1 MAPADGQ
8 HEREND
14 GATGGA
20 LAGLRIADFSR
31 VLAGPF
37 VTMLLGDLGADVVKI
52 ERPGAGDDTR
62 TWLPPE
68 DGRGVSTYFLS
79 VNRNKVSRTVD
90 LRSDEGREEARRLVA
105 DSDVVVEN
113 FRVGL
118 MDSLGL
124 GYESLSE
131 LNPGLVYCSITGF
144 GDGPGATLPGY
155 DLLAQA
161 VGGLMS
167 ITGGEEEPP
176 RKVGVAM
183 VDVLA
188 GLFAGIGILAA
199 LRHRDRTG
207 EGQRVDINLLSSLL
221 AALANQSSAF
231 TAGGVVA
238 GRMGNDH
245 PSIAPYSA
253 YRAAD
258 GDLVLAVGNDRQF
271 RDLCVELGVP
281 ELADDDRYRTN
292 ERRVENRDS
301 LRVELE
307 RLLVKRPVREWAE
320 RFSEIRVPAGQVN
333 DIGEA
338 FRLAGELGLD
348 PIVTFPDGQGGEIGL
363 PANPIR
369 LSGTPATYRRAPA
382 PQPGVNSP
390 ETG

>member
-1 MAPADGQ
+1 MTSTPRSEDPPGPDKQ
-8 HEREND
+8 D
-14 GATGGA
+14 SA
-20 LAGLRIADFSR
+20 LEGLRVADFSR

-37 VTMLLGDLGADVVKI
+37 ATMILGDLGADVVKI
-52 ERPGAGDDTR
+52 ERPGSGDDTR
-62 TWLPPE
+62 AWLPPQDE
-68 DGRGVSTYFLS
+68 HGVATYFLS
-79 VNRNKVSRTVD
+79 VNRNKVSQVVD
-90 LRSDEGREEARRLVA
+90 LRDPDGQEEARRLIA
-105 DSDVVVEN
+105 DSDILVEN

-124 GYESLSE
+124 GYEALKE
-131 LNPGLVYCSITGF
+131 LNPGLIYCSITGF
-144 GDGPGATLPGY
+144 GDGEGRAMPGY

-167 ITGGEEEPP
+167 ITGGAGEPP

-199 LRHRDRTG
+199 LRHRDATG

-221 AALANQSSAF
+221 ASLVNQSAAY

-253 YRAAD
+253 YAAAD

-271 RDLCVELGVP
+271 RDLCEELGVP
-281 ELADDDRYRTN
+281 DLADDDRYRSN
-292 ERRVENRDS
+292 ELRVSNRDS
-301 LRVELE
+301 LRDQLELHLRERPVDHWTE
-307 RLLVKRPVREWAE
+307 RLARV
-320 RFSEIRVPAGQVN
+320 RVPAGRVN

-338 FRLAGELGLD
+338 FRLASDLGLD
-348 PIVTFPDGQGGEIGL
+348 PIVTVGYEDGGQVRL
-363 PANPIR
+363 PASPIR
-369 LSGTPATYRRAPA
+369 LSRTPARYRRPPA
-382 PQPGVNSP
+382 RVPGQIES
-390 ETG
+390 ER

>member
-1 MAPADGQ
+1 MDEPTHSQ
-8 HEREND
+8 D
-14 GATGGA
+14 GAGTGDPDTA
-20 LAGLRIADFSR
+20 LAGLKVADFSR

-37 VTMLLGDLGADVVKI
+37 ATMILGDLGADVVKI
-52 ERPGAGDDTR
+52 ERPGVGDDTR

-68 DGRGVSTYFLS
+68 DDRGVSTYFLS
-79 VNRNKVSRTVD
+79 VNRNKVSRTID
-90 LRSDEGREEARRLVA
+90 LRSEAGRERARRLVA
-105 DSDVVVEN
+105 ESDVLVEN

-124 GYESLSE
+124 GYDELSRI
-131 LNPGLVYCSITGF
+131 NPGLIYCSITGF

-167 ITGGEEEPP
+167 ITGGADEPP

-199 LRHRDRTG
+199 LRHRDATG

-221 AALANQSSAF
+221 AALVNQSAAY

-245 PSIAPYSA
+245 PSIAPYSSYA
-253 YRAAD
+253 AAD
-258 GDLVLAVGNDRQF
+258 GDLVVAVGNDRQF
-271 RDLCVELGVP
+271 GAFCGELGMP

-292 ERRVENRDS
+292 ELRVENRDP
-301 LRVELE
+301 LREIIERRLADRPVAEWTE
-307 RLLVKRPVREWAE
+307 RLAAV
-320 RFSEIRVPAGQVN
+320 RVPAGRVN
-333 DIGEA
+333 DIGAA
-338 FRLAGELGLD
+338 FELASQLGLD
-348 PIVTFPDGQGGEIGL
+348 PIVSLPREDGGQMRL
-363 PANPIR
+363 PASPIR
-369 LSGTPATYRRAPA
+369 LSRTPVTYRRAPA
-382 PQPGVNSP
+382 SAPGADDAD
-390 ETG
+390 

>member
-1 MAPADGQ
+1 M
-8 HEREND
+8 
-14 GATGGA
+14 
-20 LAGLRIADFSR
+20 I
-31 VLAGPF
+31 
-37 VTMLLGDLGADVVKI
+37 LGDLGADVVKI
-52 ERPGAGDDTR
+52 ERPGVGDDTR

-79 VNRNKVSRTVD
+79 VNRNKVSRTID
-90 LRSDEGREEARRLVA
+90 LRDDAGREEARRLVSE
-105 DSDVVVEN
+105 SDVVVEN

-124 GYESLSE
+124 GYESLAE

-167 ITGGEEEPP
+167 ITGGADEPP

-199 LRHRDRTG
+199 LRHRDATG

-221 AALANQSSAF
+221 AALANQSAAF

-253 YRAAD
+253 YAAGD

-271 RDLCVELGVP
+271 RELCCELGEP
-281 ELADDDRYRTN
+281 GLADDERFATN
-292 ERRVENRDS
+292 EQRVANRDA
-301 LRVELE
+301 LREKLELRLRERPVAEWTE
-307 RLLVKRPVREWAE
+307 RLATV
-320 RFSEIRVPAGQVN
+320 RVPAGRVN
-333 DIGEA
+333 DIREA
-338 FRLAGELGLD
+338 FELARDLGLD
-348 PIVTFPDGQGGEIGL
+348 PIVSLPDGRGGEVNL

-369 LSGTPATYRRAPA
+369 LSGTPATYRRPPA
-382 PQPGVNSP
+382 PEPGGDGP